1 MKRASWQSLM
11 EDNRRLR
18 QENRALK
25 IRVADLEA
33 QVTQRE
39 SQVAQLE
46 AKVAQLTAQL
56 QASQREAKRQAAPF
70 SQGPPKAHP
79 KKPGRKPGSQYGVKA
94 RRQPPPPEAIDEFY
108 DVPLPGACPHC
119 GGRVSETHTADQ
131 YQTEI
136 PCRVIH
142 RQFHIHIGC
151 CEECGRRVQGRHDL
165 QTSEALGAAASQLG
179 PNLQAAIAFLNKR
192 CGLSHGKIV
201 QFFGELFDL
210 RLSRGGSVQAT
221 MRAGRRCRAV
231 YNEIVKSVRGSPW
244 AVPDE
249 TGWKIGGRP
258 AWLHAIVG
266 DQATCYV
273 ITRSRSAK
281 ASAHILG
288 EDYAGTLVHDGYRS
302 YDRFGQA
309 WHQQCVRHVMRR
321 AQKMLESARGRARE
335 FPEQVLAL
343 FRRALEV
350 RDRRDQG
357 ELSEDEV
364 LAWYFGLEGALEA
377 LTACRKRHPAN
388 ERLRKHL
395 QRHRWQWFAFLL
407 DEAIDATNY
416 RAEQAIRGAV
426 VNRKVWG
433 GNRTGPGTRVQEVLM
448 SVFETCH
455 RQHQNA
461 ITFLS
466 RLLRG
471 TPPPLLATTPTT
483 GP

>member
-1 MKRASWQSLM
+1 MKRSSWQALK
-11 EDNRRLR
+11 EENRRLR
-18 QENRALK
+18 RENRALK
-25 IRVADLEA
+25 QRVVDLEVQVA
-33 QVTQRE
+33 QRDV
-39 SQVAQLE
+39 QVAQL
-46 AKVAQLTAQL
+46 KGQVAQLTVQL
-56 QASQREAKRQAAPF
+56 QAAQREAKRQAAPF
-70 SQGPPKAHP
+70 SKGPPKSHP
-79 KKPGRKPGSQYGVKA
+79 KKPGRKPGARYGIKA

-108 DVPLPGACPHC
+108 DVPLPGGCPHC

-136 PCRVIH
+136 PCRVIY

-165 QTSEALGAAASQLG
+165 QTSDALGAAASQLG

-201 QFFGELFDL
+201 QFFRELFEVQF
-210 RLSRGGSVQAT
+210 SRGGSVQAT
-221 MRAGRRCRAV
+221 LRAGRRCRLA
-231 YNEIVKSVRGSPW
+231 YNTIVQSVRGSPW

-273 ITRSRSAK
+273 IARSRSAK

-288 EDYAGTLVHDGYRS
+288 AAYAGTLIHDGYRS
-302 YDRFGQA
+302 YDRFENA
-309 WHQQCVRHVMRR
+309 WHQQCVQHVMRR
-321 AQKMLESARGRARE
+321 AQKLWESARGRARE

-343 FRRALEV
+343 FHCALAA
-350 RDRRDQG
+350 RDRRDRG

-364 LAWYFGLEGALEA
+364 LAWYFGLEGALED
-377 LTACRKRHPAN
+377 LTARRKRHLAN

-395 QRHRWQWFAFLL
+395 RRYRWQWFAFLL
-407 DEAIDATNY
+407 DKAIDATNY
-416 RAEQAIRGAV
+416 RAEQALRGAV

-433 GNRTGPGTRVQEVLM
+433 GNRTGSGARVQEMLM

-455 RQHQNA
+455 RQHHNA
-461 ITFLS
+461 IGFLS

-471 TPPPLLATTPTT
+471 TPPPLLTTPAT
-483 GP
+483 P